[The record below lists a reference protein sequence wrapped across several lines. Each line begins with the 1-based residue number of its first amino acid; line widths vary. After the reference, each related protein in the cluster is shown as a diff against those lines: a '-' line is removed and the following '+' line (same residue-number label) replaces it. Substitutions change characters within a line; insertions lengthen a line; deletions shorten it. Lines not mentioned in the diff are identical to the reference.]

1 MKKTNH
7 YEQSLGSLFI
17 KMSLI
22 ALMLFMGGNHA
33 LAQSAGKQISLECN
47 NEPLAAALKKIEKTS
62 GYKVLFTY
70 DEVQNYKVTASVKQQ
85 PVESALKS
93 VLANTPFTYT
103 IKGKFINVTLQRQ
116 NTGNKDSKS
125 RRITG
130 KVVDQKNEPLI
141 GATIKVQGENLG
153 TVTDVDGNFSLT
165 VPASSS
171 AIELSY
177 IGMEPETVS
186 VRDKN
191 TLRIIMKESQHLL
204 DDVVVTGYQT
214 LSKERSTGSFGK
226 ISSETLELKR
236 MDNLSNMMEGE
247 FAGYVDGK
255 IRGVT
260 TMKAI
265 SNPLVVIDGFP
276 VENTSMDQTGTT
288 TENMPDVNP
297 EDIESITILK
307 DAAAASI
314 YGARAANGVI
324 VITTKRAKQG
334 KTDISFSTTFTV
346 QPYSYYVK
354 NLTDASDVISLEQAW
369 AAGNAALLAGGAT
382 ADKEAADI
390 RENGAYPSQGVDIL
404 LDMYTNKISQDEGRR
419 KLNELAG
426 KGYQYYDQAKKY
438 TKRNPF
444 YQQYNLRLAK
454 TTDRNSVNFSTSYWK
469 NNYEDVNKSD
479 WKLGLN
485 LTNSLKVTKWL
496 QADLGV
502 YLKYGET
509 DSQSFNVYSP
519 GYSYLSYDALVNPDG
534 SYTVAAPQTKKDR
547 RDLIAQHG
555 LIEESIVAMNELNY
569 GLGKTKTLETRA
581 NAKLKV
587 DFTSW
592 LNYNVM
598 FQYETTNDK
607 MELLREQESD
617 YITTLINNFTTESTS
632 YYGTTLTYN
641 LPKGDA
647 LFLQTNE
654 KRAYNFRQQ
663 INLNKAFGKHNVA
676 WILGQELR
684 HTKLYF
690 ENDSHYGYDPEL
702 LTWPAIN
709 ENTLSYVSGV
719 LGAARLSINPI
730 KKELLNRFV
739 SFYSNGSYTFDDK
752 YVLSGSIRWDKSNL
766 WGQSSKYQNR
776 PLWSVGGSWNMDKEK
791 FFKVPFI
798 DMLRLRASYGIGGNI
813 GRNTAPYLIAN
824 YFSAYKV
831 DGLAGYVT
839 SPPNKDIRWEKTT
852 TINVG
857 TDFSL
862 FKQRLSGSIEY
873 YHKNSVDLL
882 AMINGSPTLG
892 WGSSVLTTNNGAM
905 INQGVEITLHGNIIN
920 KRNFSWNATL
930 LYAYN
935 KNKVTEIYYEPTDYK
950 SRFSMPN
957 SYPTKDKPLNGIYG
971 YKWAGLNKNGDPQ
984 VYDAEGNITSDA
996 VEDADAVHYCGT
1008 TVPVHSSTLTNMLRY
1023 KNIEFS
1029 AMLVL
1034 NAGHKLRDANIP
1046 SINMSDGHIT
1056 TTSKEI
1062 MNRWQKEGDENIT
1075 DVPRLLFSNDTEN
1088 YNTHRS
1094 TLYGYSDL
1102 FIYNASNIRIR
1113 NISLAYRLPAAWCQK
1128 AFLSSVKLQFN
1139 IENLA
1144 TIAFD
1149 SRAHY
1154 SLGGKQKPNFVFGAY
1169 LNF

>member
-7 YEQSLGSLFI
+7 CERVSCSLSI
-17 KMSLI
+17 KMSMLI
-22 ALMLFMGGNHA
+22 LILFIAGNCA
-33 LAQSAGKQISLECN
+33 FAQSAGKQITLECSH
-47 NEPLAAALKKIEKTS
+47 EPLATVLKKIEKTS

-70 DEVQNYKVTASVKQQ
+70 DEVQNYKVSVSVKQQ
-85 PVESALKS
+85 SVESALKS
-93 VLANTPFTYT
+93 VLANTPFVYT
-103 IKGKFINVTLQRQ
+103 VKGKFINVTLNRQ
-116 NTGNKDSKS
+116 NGESKNNKS
-125 RRITG
+125 RHITG

-141 GATIKVQGENLG
+141 GTTIKVQGQNIG
-153 TVTDVDGNFSLT
+153 TVTDFNGNFSLDI
-165 VPASSS
+165 PSSS
-171 AIELSY
+171 TAIDLTY
-177 IGMEPETVS
+177 IGMDPQTINVG
-186 VRDKN
+186 DKN
-191 TLRIIMKESQHLL
+191 TFRIVMKESQHLL

-226 ISSETLELKR
+226 ITSETLELKR
-236 MDNLSNMMEGE
+236 MNSLSNMMEGE

-255 IRGVT
+255 IRGIT
-260 TMKAI
+260 TMNAI
-265 SNPLVVIDGFP
+265 SNPLVVVDGFP
-276 VENTSMDQTGTT
+276 IENTSMDQTGTT
-288 TENMPDVNP
+288 TENMPDINP

-314 YGARAANGVI
+314 YGARAANGVV
-324 VITTKRAKQG
+324 VIITKKAKQG

-346 QPYSYYVK
+346 QPYSYYTK
-354 NLTDASDVISLEQAW
+354 NLTDAADVISLEEAW
-369 AAGNAALLAGGAT
+369 ASQNVALLAGGAE
-382 ADKEAADI
+382 AEKEAADI
-390 RENGAYPSQGVDIL
+390 RENGMYPSQGVDIL
-404 LDMYTNKISQDEGRR
+404 LDMYTNKISAAEGRQ
-419 KLNELAG
+419 KLNELSS
-426 KGYQYYDQAKKY
+426 KGYEYYNQAKKY

-444 YQQYNLRLAK
+444 YQQYNLRVAK

-469 NNYEDVNKSD
+469 NNYEDVNSSD
-479 WKLGLN
+479 WKLGVN

-509 DSQSFNVYSP
+509 DSQSFDAYSP
-519 GYSYLSYDALVNPDG
+519 GYSFLPYNTLVNSDG
-534 SYTVAAPQTKKDR
+534 SYTVAPAQSTKDR
-547 RDLIAQHG
+547 RDLIEKYG
-555 LIEESIVAMNELNY
+555 LKQEQLVGMNELNY

-581 NAKLKV
+581 NARLKV

-607 MELLREQESD
+607 LELLREQESD
-617 YITTLINNFTTESTS
+617 FMTTRINNFTSQS
-632 YYGTTLTYN
+632 AYGTLVYN
-641 LPKGDA
+641 LPEGDA
-647 LFLQTNE
+647 LYLQANE

-663 INLNKAFGKHNVA
+663 LNLNKTFGKHNIA

-684 HTKLYF
+684 HTKLYY
-690 ENDSHYGYDPEL
+690 EDDTHYGYDPEL
-702 LTWPAIN
+702 LTWPALN
-709 ENTLSYVSGV
+709 ENTLSYVSGI
-719 LGAARLSINPI
+719 LGAARLSISPI

-752 YVLSGSIRWDKSNL
+752 YVVSGSIRWDKSNL

-776 PLWSVGGSWNMDKEK
+776 PLWSVGGSWNIDKEK

-798 DMLRLRASYGIGGNI
+798 DMLKLRASYGIGGNI
-813 GRNTAPYLIAN
+813 GRNTAPYLIAQ

-831 DGLAGYVT
+831 DGLAGVVT

-852 TINVG
+852 TVNIG
-857 TDFSL
+857 TDFAL

-882 AMINGSPTLG
+882 AMINGSPTQG
-892 WGSSVLTTNNGAM
+892 WGTSTLTTNNGAM
-905 INQGVEITLHGNIIN
+905 INQGVEITLHGSIIN
-920 KRNFSWNATL
+920 KKNFSWNATL

-935 KNKVTEIYYEPTDYK
+935 KNKVTKIYYEPTDYM
-950 SRFSMPN
+950 SRFNLPN
-957 SYPTKDKPLNGIYG
+957 SYPTKDEPLNGVYA
-971 YKWAGLNKNGDPQ
+971 YRWAGLNKNGDPQ
-984 VYDAEGNITSDA
+984 VYDSEGNITSDA
-996 VEDADAVHYCGT
+996 VEDVDAVHYCGT

-1046 SINMSDGHIT
+1046 AINMSSGHIT
-1056 TTSKEI
+1056 STSKDI
-1062 MNRWQKEGDENIT
+1062 MNRWRQEGDENIT
-1075 DVPRLLFSNDTEN
+1075 DIPRLLFSNDSEN

-1094 TLYGYSDL
+1094 TLYRYSDL
-1102 FIYNASNIRIR
+1102 FVYNASNIRIR
-1113 NISLAYRLPAAWCQK
+1113 NISLAYRLPVEWCQK
-1128 AFLSSVKLQFN
+1128 VFLSSVKLQFN